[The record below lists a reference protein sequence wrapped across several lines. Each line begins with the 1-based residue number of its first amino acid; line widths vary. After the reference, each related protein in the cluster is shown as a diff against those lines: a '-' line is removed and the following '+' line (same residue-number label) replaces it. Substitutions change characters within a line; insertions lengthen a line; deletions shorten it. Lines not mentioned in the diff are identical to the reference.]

1 MEITTEMIKELREAT
16 GCGILDCRSALRDA
30 DGDFQKAGDILRE
43 KGLAKAAK
51 RANREA
57 SEGIVE
63 LYSHAEGRMGVMV
76 EVNCET
82 DFVGRSP
89 DFLNLA
95 HELALQI
102 AAANPLYLT
111 EDEIPQEA
119 LDHEA
124 SIAAV
129 RAREDGKPEQI
140 IPKIVEGYL
149 KKYKEETVLLNQPY
163 IRDGSMSVQD
173 LINEQV
179 VKIGEKVVVRRFVRW
194 ELGSASGADTE
205 EDAEE
210 EA

>member
-1 MEITTEMIKELREAT
+1 MEITTELIKELRDAT
-16 GCGILDCRSALRDA
+16 GCGILECRSALREA
-30 DGDFQKAGDILRE
+30 DGNFEKATDILRE

-57 SEGIVE
+57 SEGVIDI
-63 LYSHAEGRMGVMV
+63 YSHGEGRMAVMV

-89 DFLNLA
+89 DFRNLA
-95 HELALQI
+95 HELALQV

-111 EDEIPQEA
+111 EEDIPQAA
-119 LDHEA
+119 LDKEA
-124 SIAAV
+124 QIAAA
-129 RAREDGKPEQI
+129 RAKDEGKPEQV

-149 KKYKEETVLLNQPY
+149 KKYREETVLLNQPY
-163 IRDGSMSVQD
+163 VRDGSMTVKD

-179 VKIGEKVVVRRFVRW
+179 IKLGEKIAVRRFVRW
-194 ELGSASGADTE
+194 ELGAGSGVDEGAQ
-205 EDAEE
+205 E

>member
-16 GCGILDCRSALRDA
+16 GCGILDCRAALRDA
-30 DGDFQKAGDILRE
+30 DGDFTKAGDILRE

-57 SEGIVE
+57 SEGVVE

-89 DFLNLA
+89 EFLNLA

-102 AAANPLYLT
+102 AAANPLYLNE
-111 EDEIPQEA
+111 EDIPQEA

-124 SIAAV
+124 SIAEA
-129 RAREDGKPEQI
+129 RAREDGKPEQV

-149 KKYKEETVLLNQPY
+149 KKYKEEVVLSNQPY
-163 IRDGSMSVQD
+163 IRDGSMTVQD
-173 LINEQV
+173 LINAQV

-194 ELGSASGADTE
+194 ELGSASNVDTE
-205 EDAEE
+205 EDSV

>member
-1 MEITTEMIKELREAT
+1 MEITTAMIKDLRDAT

-30 DGDFQKAGDILRE
+30 DGDFNKAADILRE

-57 SEGIVE
+57 SEGVIEV
-63 LYSHAEGRMGVMV
+63 YSHAEGRLAVMV

-95 HELALQI
+95 HELALQV

-111 EDEIPQEA
+111 EEDIPQTA

-124 SIAAV
+124 QIAAA
-129 RAREDGKPEQI
+129 RAKEEGKSEQVV
-140 IPKIVEGYL
+140 PKIVEGYL
-149 KKYKEETVLLNQPY
+149 KKFKEETVLMNQAY
-163 IRDGSMSVQD
+163 VRDGSMTVAD
-173 LINEQV
+173 LINAQV
-179 VKIGEKVVVRRFVRW
+179 IKLGEKILVRRFVRW
-194 ELGSASGADTE
+194 ELGAESGV
-205 EDAEE
+205 EE
-210 EA
+210 EEQEEA

>member
-30 DGDFQKAGDILRE
+30 EGDFQKASDILRE

-57 SEGIVE
+57 SEGVVE
-63 LYSHAEGRMGVMV
+63 LYSHAEGRLGVMV

-111 EDEIPQEA
+111 EEEIPQEA

-124 SIAAV
+124 SIAGV
-129 RAREDGKPEQI
+129 RAREDGKPEKI

-149 KKYKEETVLLNQPY
+149 KKYKEETVLLNQAY

-194 ELGSASGADTE
+194 ELGSASSGDA
-205 EDAEE
+205 EDSEE